1 MIGEL
6 DTRITRETVI
16 VENELKIQA
25 GAVNGKHNCA

>member
-16 VENELKIQA
+16 VEDKLKIQA
-25 GAVNGKHNCA
+25 GAVNGKDNRA

>member
-16 VENELKIQA
+16 VENELERQA
-25 GAVNGKHNCA
+25 GAVNGKHDSA